1 MKKILVTGSS
11 GLVGSEVCIFF
22 ASKGYQI
29 HGIDN
34 NQRAVFFGP
43 SGDTRW
49 NQKRLELSIQSFSH
63 HEIDIRNRNGI
74 FQLIKEIK
82 PSIIIHTA
90 AQPSHDKAA
99 DIPFDDFDTNAVGT
113 LNLLEAAR
121 QLCPEA
127 PFIHMSTNKVYGDAP
142 NRITLK
148 ELPTRWE
155 YDDASYLN
163 GIETWNDVLLGVAGR
178 TGLLKAWGAA
188 VLSRS
193 KPYYGP
199 VEPKGG
205 GPRMV
210 QAQWDYFDA
219 QQALTANF
227 LITYLRGTG
236 EVPTANAMHKRWM
249 QNRTAQI
256 RSLRGGV
263 LAVDRFPEKIE
274 GVLVYYLVTQLN
286 ALPNEVILHATRSG
300 AWLMWYRRA
309 GDAIPQGTGI
319 DGRPMDIQR
328 NWASAVKDTGVRDGW
343 RLPSYAEFADLI
355 NNVSGGTRL
364 GDGTSE
370 KFAGNLQALGFTGLY
385 RSPTIWFERDSK
397 NRTVVQTENRPW
409 FVGTHDANPNFM
421 GHTLLVR
428 DVSSAQAQRYVWTD

>member
-1 MKKILVTGSS
+1 MINRRKFGIAASSAVLGADALFLSQQAFAQTAAAGSGVARMVGMEMCKGALGKAGGEAFATALNFA
-11 GLVGSEVCIFF
+11 GLGDGGLGQVSAKLDQII
-22 ASKGYQI
+22 ASIKELQDTVNAFRRETEIALRQMSY
-29 HGIDN
+29 DN
-34 NQRAVFFGP
+34 N
-43 SGDTRW
+43 
-49 NQKRLELSIQSFSH
+49 FSPLLKLI
-63 HEIDIRNRNGI
+63 ETNSTLV
-74 FQLIKEIK
+74 QLYSDWI
-82 PSIIIHTA
+82 
-90 AQPSHDKAA
+90 A
-99 DIPFDDFDTNAVGT
+99 DGAKVKSPYIGT
-113 LNLLEAAR
+113 
-121 QLCPEA
+121 
-127 PFIHMSTNKVYGDAP
+127 INKFY
-142 NRITLK
+142 N
-148 ELPTRWE
+148 
-155 YDDASYLN
+155 ASYLN
-163 GIETWNDVLLGVAGR
+163 GIETWNDVLLGVAGK

-263 LAVDRFPEKIE
+263 LAVDRFPEKTE

-286 ALPNEVILHATRSG
+286 ALPNEVILHATRGG

-328 NWASAVKDTGVRDGW
+328 NLASAVKDTGVREGW

-355 NNVSGGTRL
+355 NNVLGGTRL

-370 KFAGNLQALGFTGLY
+370 KFAGNLQALGFTGLN
-385 RSPTIWFERDSK
+385 RTPTIWFERDSK

-428 DVSSAQAQRYVWTD
+428 DVSSAQAQRFVWSD